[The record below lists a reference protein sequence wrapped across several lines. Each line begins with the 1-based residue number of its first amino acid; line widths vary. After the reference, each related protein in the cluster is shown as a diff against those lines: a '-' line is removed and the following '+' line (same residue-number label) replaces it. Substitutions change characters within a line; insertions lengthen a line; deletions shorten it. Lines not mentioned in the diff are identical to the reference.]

1 MKRLLSII
9 LSSFLLLALYP
20 SYSLAA
26 SSGDIWDG
34 KTVTAPTKLVQK
46 DGIYYYEITKCAEL
60 AYVAQTGGDWLS
72 KNYLLSND
80 LNLNS
85 VSPAW
90 DQEGNCTN
98 SSQLNVWTPIG
109 NKETAFSGIFDGG
122 DHTISGVFI
131 VKEEPVAQPE
141 PTDTSGA
148 DNPPAGGGGGRSGNV
163 DGKGLFGV
171 SSNAIK
177 NLHVTSSYISGDSYL
192 GGIVGGGS
200 EVFDCSFD
208 GIINGTGSNI
218 GGIIGGPWS
227 YLPVPNNPPDPL
239 ETSPYKLHAICYC
252 FNSGTIYGESYV
264 GGISGNRGSLY
275 GCSNAGLVKGNMNVA
290 GITGS
295 GANTTNC
302 INSGSISGKTNIS
315 GIAIN
320 PYCITNCSNQGAVS
334 GESNIGGIAVNATKI
349 TASSNSG
356 PISGKEYTGGV
367 AGQASNVDNSYNTG
381 SVQGADYTGG
391 IVGSGYKVSSC
402 YNTGTVTSMN
412 GTMFGA
418 ITGSDG
424 PLWGKE
430 TINDCYYLKNG
441 TIYGCGNVSSSGLSD
456 PSGLSGKSSAEMK
469 TQSTY
474 GGWDFTNTWT
484 ISGSANSG
492 YPILAWEASNEQASS
507 LSGIALNQ
515 SSLSLSE
522 GDTAY
527 LSVSPLPAAA
537 ALPALSWSSSN
548 NAIVTISPEGM
559 ITAVNPG
566 SATIT
571 VTGGGF
577 SANCNINVKSREAN
591 EYSIGEL
598 IVRDHTGK
606 KLDAVPSSSFLV
618 TIPITKL
625 SDGGNSMVILGT
637 YSNGGQFNGLMYAQI
652 EDVSPGGTVKITL
665 PVDNKDGTITD
676 IKAFIVSSFT
686 NMTPIGDTSS
696 FPN

>member
-80 LNLNS
+80 LCLNS

-109 NKETAFSGIFDGG
+109 NKGTAFSGIFDGG
-122 DHTISGVFI
+122 DHTISGIFI
-131 VKEEPVAQPE
+131 VKEEPVTQPVS
-141 PTDTSGA
+141 PDPDGSILLPSG
-148 DNPPAGGGGGRSGNV
+148 GSGGGRGGNV
-163 DGKGLFGV
+163 DGKGLFGA
-171 SSNAIK
+171 SSNTIK

-192 GGIVGGGS
+192 GGIAGGGS
-200 EVFDCSFD
+200 KVFDCSFN
-208 GIINGTGSNI
+208 GIVKGSGSNI
-218 GGIIGGPWS
+218 GGIIGGFYGKGVRTPPS
-227 YLPVPNNPPDPL
+227 PTLDDNPYLKYDICFCENNGSIWGNEYIGGISGSHGSL
-239 ETSPYKLHAICYC
+239 YGCINAGQVTGVTNVAGLHGSGSQVVNCI
-252 FNSGTIYGESYV
+252 NSGTISGITNVAGISINSNRITDCSNRGSVSGESYV
-264 GGISGNRGSLY
+264 GGIAA
-275 GCSNAGLVKGNMNVA
+275 NAST
-290 GITGS
+290 I
-295 GANTTNC
+295 NT
-302 INSGSISGKTNIS
+302 
-315 GIAIN
+315 
-320 PYCITNCSNQGAVS
+320 
-334 GESNIGGIAVNATKI
+334 
-349 TASSNSG
+349 SSNSG
-356 PISGKEYTGGV
+356 PISGKEHTGGI
-367 AGQASNVDNSYNTG
+367 AGQASNINNAYNTG
-381 SVQGADYTGG
+381 SVKGSIYTGG
-391 IVGSGYKVSSC
+391 IVGAGNSIANC
-402 YNTGTVTSMN
+402 YSTGAVTPIA
-412 GTMFGA
+412 GTLFGA
-418 ITGSDG
+418 IVGSDD
-424 PLWGKE
+424 PIWGK
-430 TINDCYYLKNG
+430 ISVSNCYYLKNG
-441 TIYGCGNVSSSGLSD
+441 NLYGCGNVANSGLSD
-456 PSGLSGKSSAEMK
+456 PSGMSGRSSAELK
-469 TQSTY
+469 NQSTY
-474 GGWDFTNTWT
+474 NGWDFTNTWT
-484 ISGSANSG
+484 ISDSANSG

-507 LSGIALNQ
+507 LSGIDLNQ
-515 SSLSLSE
+515 ASLSLSV

-548 NAIVTISPEGM
+548 NAVATISPDGM
-559 ITAVNPG
+559 ITAVSSG

-606 KLDAVPSSSFLV
+606 QLDTVPSSSFLV